1 VPVGSTLPIKRI
13 RWQHNTARRAATA
26 LPVLPIVLTAS
37 GGTHDDQFDGKRFT
51 ETPFP

>member
-1 VPVGSTLPIKRI
+1 MAT
-13 RWQHNTARRAATA
+13 QHRRASVATA

-37 GGTHDDQFDGKRFT
+37 GGTHDDQSDGKRFT